1 MWKLKSALIPEG
13 KRNKPPN
20 VRALSHLIQNKLP
33 LLLNNGVKITGR
45 IGNKSA
51 NGAVFSTTNNKIVVK
66 VTPYIRRNQV
76 SNREYNIQKTLGALG
91 IAPRMLNYKTV
102 NVNNATLSKLF
113 SNRTINANKLAV
125 FKMNHLKQNANNSI
139 ISLANYLETRPG
151 KRINLPTY
159 KTIFGYVKQM
169 QNLGISHSNLHFGNI
184 YIILDSTGK
193 IKDVKLIDFGR
204 SKYLGARLRKQSRE
218 NYALRGA
225 EGKFNNETK
234 AFFSPGRTGRRSN
247 MNMLYL
253 LNKLYYKYLMN
264 LNNEKEKM
272 EKLKKKKKNAKS

>member
-33 LLLNNGVKITGR
+33 LLLSGNKISGR

-51 NGAVFSTTNNKIVVK
+51 NGAVFSTTNNKVVVK

-76 SNREYNIQKTLGALG
+76 SNREYSIQKALGELG

-102 NVNNATLSKLF
+102 NVNKETLSKLF
-113 SNRTINANKLAV
+113 SNRTISANKLAV
-125 FKMNHLKQNANNSI
+125 FKMNHLKQNANNRI
-139 ISLANYLETRPG
+139 ISLANYLETRPD
-151 KRINLPTY
+151 KRINLSTY
-159 KTIFGYVKQM
+159 KTIFGYVKQL

-193 IKDVKLIDFGR
+193 IKDVKFIDFGR
-204 SKYLGARLRKQSRE
+204 SKYLGPRLRKQSRE
-218 NYALRGA
+218 NYSLRGA
-225 EGKFNNETK
+225 EGRFNNKSK
-234 AFFSPGRTGRRSN
+234 AFFSPHGTGRRSN
-247 MNMLYL
+247 MNMLYV
-253 LNKLYYKYLMN
+253 LNKYYYKTLMN
-264 LNNEKEKM
+264 INNEKEKL
-272 EKLKKKKKNAKS
+272 EKLKKKNKIAQ